1 MSLPSFFTR
10 LRFLLTRRLPG
21 DLDDEL
27 RFHIGRA
34 IEANLAAGMSPEEAR
49 RRAGIDFGGIE
60 YAREESARQHPRW
73 WIATIAQDLRYAL
86 RGFRRNPSFAL
97 TVIATLALGIGAS
110 TAVFSV
116 VDRILFRPLPYAH
129 AERIVS
135 LGMKHA
141 AEPNE
146 FMLGSFFYD
155 WHDRQTVFT
164 NITAQDAM
172 PWPCDLTEHN
182 PVRLDC
188 IAAHADFLPT
198 LGVTPILGRNFL
210 LGDTLP
216 NAPGT
221 VLLSYRLWQS
231 RYNRDPAIL
240 NQLIQI
246 DGGPVRVIGVLPQDF
261 EMPSAQPADLLLP
274 KQVDVAAVR
283 SGKAGEA
290 MRAFARLKPGVTI
303 AQARAAVEPLF
314 NNSLSFAPAPL
325 RKNIHLQLR
334 SLRDRQM
341 HDAIPVAR
349 VLLAAVLAVL
359 LIVCANVASLFLT
372 RNAAR
377 ERELAVRAA
386 LGASRARLLRQS
398 LTETLLLSLAGGV
411 AGCALAQALLRAFIA
426 IAPVGMPFLQKATLD
441 LRILLA
447 AFALSLLAGI
457 VCGILPALQRP
468 RVGALAARTTGTG
481 AQAALRRVLVVAQIA
496 CSVLLLS
503 GAALLLR
510 SFRNV
515 EEQNLGMQTG
525 GVLTAN
531 ISLSPQ
537 RYSSGQKQME
547 FFTQAAAA
555 LRRLPGVSAVA
566 VVDSLPLA
574 ERGQHWYSD
583 MAIAGKP
590 PIPPVGDI
598 LYTRAV
604 TTDYFHALDIP
615 ILRGRTFTEADA
627 ASSDHFL
634 ILSRQLAARMFPSED
649 PIGQRIR
656 LDPEESEAHPHASP
670 ASPYYLVI
678 GIAANVRNGSL
689 TGANL
694 PEYYR
699 LLRNTPEDWNGNGE
713 ETLIIRSA
721 LPPATVATWVR
732 QQIAAIDPTTPVD
745 LETLDAE
752 VAKLADRPRFETAL
766 LGFFALTGLLMA
778 VIGLY
783 GVTAYAATQRTQEI
797 GVRMALGAT
806 RWNIL
811 KLITWEGTRLI
822 LLGGALGLAFA
833 LATAH
838 LLRSM
843 LFSVGPYDPFSFLA
857 VAMLLA
863 GVALSATLIPARGAM
878 KLDPVAAL
886 RYE

>member
-1 MSLPSFFTR
+1 MIGEALTR
-10 LRFLLTRRLPG
+10 LRFLFTRRPPD

-27 RFHIGRA
+27 RFHIDHV
-34 IEANLAAGMSPEEAR
+34 IQANLAAGMSPEEAR
-49 RRAGIDFGGIE
+49 RRARVAFGGIE
-60 YAREESARQHPRW
+60 HAREESTRQHPRW
-73 WIATIAQDLRYAL
+73 LLATIAQDVRYAL
-86 RGFRRNPSFAL
+86 RGFRRNPLFAL
-97 TVIATLALGIGAS
+97 TIIATLALGIGAS

-116 VDRILFRPLPYAH
+116 VDRILFRPLPYAQ
-129 AERIVS
+129 AGRLVS
-135 LGMKHA
+135 LGMKHG
-141 AEPNE
+141 AEPYE
-146 FMLGSFFYD
+146 FMMGSFFYD
-155 WHDRQTVFT
+155 WRDRQTPFT
-164 NITAQDAM
+164 NITAQGAM
-172 PWPCDLTEHN
+172 PQPCDLTERN

-188 IAAHADFLPT
+188 IEAHADFLPT
-198 LGVTPILGRNFL
+198 LGVAPLLGRNFL
-210 LGDTLP
+210 PGDTLP
-216 NAPGT
+216 NAPRT

-231 RYNRDPAIL
+231 RYNRDPTML

-246 DGGPVRVIGVLPQDF
+246 DGAPVRVIGILPQDF
-261 EMPSAQPADLLLP
+261 EMPTLQPADVLLP
-274 KQVDVAAVR
+274 RQIDVAAAR
-283 SGKAGEA
+283 SDSAHET

-314 NNSLSFAPAPL
+314 NESLKWAPARL
-325 RKNIHLQLR
+325 RKDIHLELR
-334 SLRDRQM
+334 GLRDRQM
-341 HDAIPVAR
+341 HDALPVAR
-349 VLLAAVLAVL
+349 ILLAAVLAVL

-398 LTETLLLSLAGGV
+398 LTETLLLSLAGGIV
-411 AGCALAQALLRAFIA
+411 GCALAEVLLRVFIA
-426 IAPVGMPFLQKATLD
+426 IAPAGMPFLQKATLD
-441 LRILLA
+441 LRILLV
-447 AFALSLLAGI
+447 AFTLSLLCGI

-468 RVGALAARTTGTG
+468 RAAALAARTTGTG
-481 AQAALRRVLVVAQIA
+481 AQAALRRMLVVAQIA

-515 EEQNLGMQTG
+515 QQQNLGMQIG

-531 ISLSPQ
+531 ISLSLS
-537 RYSSGQKQME
+537 RYSTEQKQMD

-555 LRRLPGVSAVA
+555 LGRLPGVAAVA

-574 ERGQHWYSD
+574 ERGRHWYSD
-583 MAIAGKP
+583 MAVAGEP
-590 PIPPVGDI
+590 PIPAGGDI
-598 LYTRAV
+598 VYTRSV
-604 TTDYFHALDIP
+604 TTGYFRALDIP
-615 ILRGRTFTEADA
+615 ILRGRAFTEADA
-627 ASSDHFL
+627 DAKDHFL
-634 ILSRQLAARMFPSED
+634 ILSSQLAARIFPSQD

-656 LDPEESEAHPHASP
+656 PDHDG
-670 ASPYYLVI
+670 PYYLVI
-678 GIAANVRNGSL
+678 GIAANARNGSL
-689 TGANL
+689 TGENL

-699 LLRNTPEDWNGNGE
+699 LLRNNAEDWNGNGQ

-721 LPPATVATWVR
+721 LPPAAVAPWVR

-745 LETLDAE
+745 LETLAAE
-752 VAKLADRPRFETAL
+752 VSKLADQPRFETAL

-797 GVRMALGAT
+797 GVRMALGAS
-806 RWNIL
+806 RANIL
-811 KLITWEGTRLI
+811 RIIAWEGTRLI
-822 LLGGALGLAFA
+822 LLGGALGLTAA

-843 LFSVGPYDPFSFLA
+843 LFSIGPYDPFSFLA
-857 VAMLLA
+857 VAALLA
-863 GVALSATLIPARGAM
+863 IVALAATLVPARGAM

>member
-1 MSLPSFFTR
+1 
-10 LRFLLTRRLPG
+10 
-21 DLDDEL
+21 
-27 RFHIGRA
+27 
-34 IEANLAAGMSPEEAR
+34 MSPEEAR
-49 RRAGIDFGGIE
+49 RRARIAFGGIE
-60 YAREESARQHPRW
+60 HAREESARQHPRW
-73 WIATIAQDLRYAL
+73 LLATIAQDVRYAL
-86 RGFRRNPSFAL
+86 RGFRRNPLFAL

-129 AERIVS
+129 ADRLVS

-141 AEPNE
+141 AEPYE
-146 FMLGSFFYD
+146 FMLGNFFYD
-155 WHDRQTVFT
+155 WRDRQTVFT
-164 NITAQDAM
+164 SLTAQDAM
-172 PWPCDLTEHN
+172 PRPCDLTERN
-182 PVRLDC
+182 PLRLDC
-188 IAAHADFLPT
+188 IQAHADFLPT
-198 LGVTPILGRNFL
+198 LGVAPILGRNFL
-210 LGDTLP
+210 PGDMLP
-216 NAPGT
+216 NAPRT

-246 DGGPVRVIGVLPQDF
+246 DGAPVRIIGILPQDF
-261 EMPSAQPADLLLP
+261 EMPTLQPADILLP

-283 SGKAGEA
+283 GGSEHEA

-303 AQARAAVEPLF
+303 AQARAAIQPLF
-314 NNSLSFAPAPL
+314 NNSLSFAPPRL
-325 RKNIHLQLR
+325 RKDIHLELR
-334 SLRDRQM
+334 GLRDRQM
-341 HDAIPVAR
+341 HDALPIAR
-349 VLLAAVLAVL
+349 ILLAAVLAVL

-398 LTETLLLSLAGGV
+398 LTETLLLSFAGGIL
-411 AGCALAQALLRAFIA
+411 GCALAEALLRVFMA
-426 IAPVGMPFLQKATLD
+426 IAPAGMPFLQKATLD

-447 AFALSLLAGI
+447 ASALSLICGI

-468 RVGALAARTTGTG
+468 RAAALAARTTGTG
-481 AQAALRRVLVVAQIA
+481 AQAALRRMLVVAQIA

-503 GAALLLR
+503 GAALFLR
-510 SFRNV
+510 SFRNI
-515 EEQNLGMQTG
+515 EQQNLGMQTS

-531 ISLSPQ
+531 ISLSLS
-537 RYSSGQKQME
+537 RYSTEQKQMD
-547 FFTQAAAA
+547 FFTRAAADVG
-555 LRRLPGVSAVA
+555 RLPGVAAVA

-574 ERGQHWYSD
+574 ERGRHWYSV

-590 PIPPVGDI
+590 PIPAGGDI
-598 LYTRAV
+598 VYTRSV
-604 TTDYFHALDIP
+604 TTGYFRALDIP
-615 ILRGRTFTEADA
+615 ILRGRAFTDADA
-627 ASSDHFL
+627 ASKDHFL
-634 ILSRQLAARMFPSED
+634 ILSSQLAARMFPNQD

-656 LDPEESEAHPHASP
+656 PDQDG
-670 ASPYYLVI
+670 PYYLVI
-678 GIAANVRNGSL
+678 GVAANVRNGSL
-689 TGANL
+689 TGENL

-699 LLRNTPEDWNGNGE
+699 LLRNSAEDWNGNGQ
-713 ETLIIRSA
+713 ETLIIRSE
-721 LPPATVATWVR
+721 LSPATIAPWVR

-745 LETLDAE
+745 LETLAAE
-752 VAKLADRPRFETAL
+752 VSKLADRPRFETAL

-797 GVRMALGAT
+797 GVRMALGAS
-806 RWNIL
+806 RANIL
-811 KLITWEGTRLI
+811 RIIAWEGTRLI
-822 LLGGALGLAFA
+822 LLGGALGLAAA

-843 LFSVGPYDPFSFLA
+843 LFSIGPYDPFSFLA
-857 VAMLLA
+857 VAALLA
-863 GVALSATLIPARGAM
+863 IVALAATLVPARGAM

>member
-1 MSLPSFFTR
+1 MSLVTR
-10 LRFLLTRRLPG
+10 LRFLFKRRRSD

-27 RFHIGRA
+27 RFHIEQA
-34 IEANLAAGMSPEEAR
+34 IAANLAAGMSPEEAR
-49 RRAGIDFGGIE
+49 RRARINFGGLE
-60 YAREESARQHPRW
+60 HAREETTRQHPAW
-73 WIATIAQDLRYAL
+73 LFATIAQDARYAL
-86 RGFRRNPSFAL
+86 RGFCRNPLFAL

-110 TAVFSV
+110 IAVFSV
-116 VDRILFRPLPYAH
+116 VDRILFRPLPYDDAD
-129 AERIVS
+129 RLVS
-135 LGMKHA
+135 LGMRHS
-141 AEPNE
+141 AEPYE
-146 FMLGSFFYD
+146 FMMGSFFYD
-155 WHDRQTVFT
+155 WRDRQKPFT
-164 NITAQDAM
+164 NITAQGAM
-172 PWPCDLTEHN
+172 SYPCELTERN

-188 IAAHADFLPT
+188 IEAHADFLPT
-198 LGVTPILGRNFL
+198 LGISPILGRNFQP
-210 LGDTLP
+210 GDMLP
-216 NAPGT
+216 NAPRT
-221 VLLSYRLWQS
+221 VLLTYGLWQS

-240 NQLIQI
+240 NQLTQI
-246 DGGPVRVIGVLPQDF
+246 DGGPVRVIGILPPDF
-261 EMPSAQPADLLLP
+261 ELPTLQSADVLLP
-274 KQVDVAAVR
+274 RQVDIAAVR
-283 SGKAGEA
+283 GGKAGET
-290 MRAFARLKPGVTI
+290 MRAFARLKPGVTV

-314 NNSLSFAPAPL
+314 KDSLKLAPAFM
-325 RKNIHLQLR
+325 RNEVHLMVR
-334 SLRDRQM
+334 GLRDRQM

-398 LTETLLLSLAGGV
+398 LTETLLLSLAGGIV
-411 AGCALAQALLRAFIA
+411 GCALAQVLLHIFIA
-426 IAPVGMPFLQKATLD
+426 IAPAGMPFLLKATLD

-447 AFALSLLAGI
+447 AFALSLLSGI
-457 VCGILPALQRP
+457 VCGILPAWQRP
-468 RVGALAARTTGTG
+468 HAQALAARTTGTG

-531 ISLSPQ
+531 IALSSN
-537 RYSSGQKQME
+537 RYGSAQKQKD
-547 FFTQAAAA
+547 FFTRAQAA

-566 VVDSLPLA
+566 VVDVLPLA
-574 ERGQHWYSD
+574 DRGQHWYSD
-583 MAIAGKP
+583 IAIAGKP
-590 PIPPVGDI
+590 PLPTGGGI
-598 LYTRAV
+598 LYTRSV
-604 TTDYFHALDIP
+604 TKDYFRALDIP
-615 ILRGRTFTEADA
+615 IVRGRAFTEADA
-627 ASSDHFL
+627 DSKEDHFL
-634 ILSRQLAARMFPSED
+634 ILSSQLAARMFPNED
-649 PIGQRIR
+649 PIGQRLR
-656 LDPEESEAHPHASP
+656 PDEGG
-670 ASPYYLVI
+670 PYSLVV

-689 TGANL
+689 TGENL

-699 LLRNTPEDWNGNGE
+699 LLRNTPDDWDGPGE
-713 ETLIIRSA
+713 ETLIVQSA
-721 LPPATVATWVR
+721 LPPATIAPWVR

-745 LETLDAE
+745 LETLAAE
-752 VAKLADRPRFETAL
+752 VSKLADRPRFETAL

-797 GVRMALGAT
+797 GIRMALGAS
-806 RWNIL
+806 RANIL
-811 KLITWEGTRLI
+811 RIVSWEGTRLI
-822 LLGGALGLAFA
+822 LLGGALGLASA

-843 LFSVGPYDPFSFLA
+843 LFSIGPYDPVSFFA
-857 VAMLLA
+857 VAALLA
-863 GVALSATLIPARGAM
+863 SVALAATLIPARGAM

>member
-1 MSLPSFFTR
+1 MIPGTR
-10 LRFLLTRRLPG
+10 MTEALTRVRFLFKRRRSG

-27 RFHIGRA
+27 RFHIEQA
-34 IEANLAAGMSPEEAR
+34 TAANLAVGMSSEEAR
-49 RRAGIDFGGIE
+49 RRARIDFGGLE
-60 YAREESARQHPRW
+60 HTREETTRQHPAW
-73 WIATIAQDLRYAL
+73 LLATIAQDARYAL
-86 RGFRRNPSFAL
+86 RGFRRNPLFAF

-116 VDRILFRPLPYAH
+116 VDRILFRPLPYAN
-129 AERIVS
+129 ADRLVS

-141 AEPNE
+141 AEPYE
-146 FMLGSFFYD
+146 FMMGSFFYD

-164 NITAQDAM
+164 NITAQGAM
-172 PWPCDLTEHN
+172 PWPCDLTERN

-188 IAAHADFLPT
+188 IEAHADFLPT
-198 LGVTPILGRNFL
+198 LGVAPILGRNFL
-210 LGDTLP
+210 PGDALP
-216 NAPGT
+216 NAPRT

-246 DGGPVRVIGVLPQDF
+246 DGEPVRVIGILPQDF
-261 EMPSAQPADLLLP
+261 EMPSAQPADVLLP
-274 KQVDVAAVR
+274 RQVDVAAVR
-283 SGKAGEA
+283 SGKEGET

-303 AQARAAVEPLF
+303 AQARA
-314 NNSLSFAPAPL
+314 SLLPVFAQSLTFAPPSM
-325 RKNIHLQLR
+325 RNEVHLTVR
-334 SLRDRQM
+334 GLRDRQM

-398 LTETLLLSLAGGV
+398 LTETLLLSCAGGIV
-411 AGCALAQALLRAFIA
+411 GCALAQALLRVFIA
-426 IAPVGMPFLQKATLD
+426 IAPAGMPFLQKATLD
-441 LRILLA
+441 LRILVA
-447 AFALSLLAGI
+447 AFALSLISGI

-481 AQAALRRVLVVAQIA
+481 AQAALRRALVVAQIA

-510 SFRNV
+510 SFHNV

-531 ISLSPQ
+531 IVLSVQ
-537 RYSSGQKQME
+537 RYADQQKQVD
-547 FFTQAAAA
+547 FFTRAETA
-555 LRRLPGVSAVA
+555 LRALPGVSAVA
-566 VVDSLPLA
+566 VSDSLPPLGP
-574 ERGQHWYSD
+574 RSHWYASIT
-583 MAIAGKP
+583 IAGRP
-590 PIPPVGDI
+590 SSATTIGGTVAAS
-598 LYTRAV
+598 AV
-604 TTDYFHALDIP
+604 TADYFRALGVSM
-615 ILRGRTFTEADA
+615 LQGRAFTQADA
-627 ASSDHFL
+627 DAKDQLL
-634 ILSRQLAARMFPSED
+634 ILSRQLAARMFPNED
-649 PIGQRIR
+649 PVGQRLH
-656 LDPEESEAHPHASP
+656 LDADG
-670 ASPYYLVI
+670 PYYTVI
-678 GIAANVRNGSL
+678 GVSANVRNNGL

-694 PEYYR
+694 PEYYC
-699 LLRNTPEDWNGNGE
+699 LLRNAPEDWNNNGAK
-713 ETLIIRSA
+713 TLIIRGA
-721 LPPATVATWVR
+721 LPPATIAPWVR

-783 GVTAYAATQRTQEI
+783 GVTAYAATQRTQEV

-806 RWNIL
+806 RLNVL
-811 KLITWEGTRLI
+811 RLIAWEGARLI
-822 LLGGALGLAFA
+822 VIGGALGLAAA

-843 LFSVGPYDPFSFLA
+843 LFSIGPYDPLSFLA
-857 VAMLLA
+857 VAALLA
-863 GVALSATLIPARGAM
+863 IVALAATLIPARSAM
-878 KLDPVAAL
+878 KLDPVTAL

>member
-1 MSLPSFFTR
+1 MIAEYLSR
-10 LRFLLTRRLPG
+10 LRYLFRRPSSAA
-21 DLDDEL
+21 LDDEL
-27 RFHIGRA
+27 RFHIEQA
-34 IEANLAAGMSPEEAR
+34 TAANLAVGMSQQEAH
-49 RRAGIDFGGIE
+49 RRAVIDFGGIE
-60 YAREESARQHPRW
+60 HARAQSARQHPRW
-73 WIATIAQDLRYAL
+73 LLGTIAQDVRYAL
-86 RGFRRNPSFAL
+86 RGFRRNPLFAF
-97 TVIATLALGIGAS
+97 TVIITLALGIGAS

-116 VDRILFRPLPYAH
+116 VDRILFRPLPYADAH
-129 AERIVS
+129 RLVS

-146 FMLGSFFYD
+146 FMMGSFFYD
-155 WHDRQTVFT
+155 WRDRQTVFT
-164 NITAQDAM
+164 NLTAQDAM
-172 PWPCDLTEHN
+172 PWPCDLTERN

-198 LGVTPILGRNFL
+198 LGVTPIRGRNFL
-210 LGDTLP
+210 PGDMLP
-216 NAPGT
+216 NAPRT
-221 VLLSYRLWQS
+221 ALLSYNLWQR
-231 RYNRDPAIL
+231 RYNRDSAIVG
-240 NQLIQI
+240 QLIQI
-246 DGGPVRVIGVLPQDF
+246 DNGPVRVIGILPRNF

-283 SGKAGEA
+283 GGKDGET

-303 AQARAAVEPLF
+303 AQARAAIQPLF
-314 NNSLSFAPAPL
+314 AQSLSFAPPL
-325 RKNIHLQLR
+325 MRNQVHLMIR
-334 SLRDRQM
+334 GLRDRQM

-398 LTETLLLSLAGGV
+398 LTESLLLAFAGGI
-411 AGCALAQALLRAFIA
+411 AGCVLAEALLRVFIA
-426 IAPVGMPFLQKATLD
+426 IAPAGMPFLHKATLD
-441 LRILLA
+441 LRILFVAL
-447 AFALSLLAGI
+447 ALSILCGI
-457 VCGILPALQRP
+457 LCGILPALQGP
-468 RVGALAARTTGTG
+468 RARALAARTTGTG
-481 AQAALRRVLVVAQIA
+481 AQATLRRVLVIAQIG

-515 EEQNLGMQTG
+515 EEQNLGMQTS

-531 ISLSPQ
+531 IALSLQ
-537 RYSSGQKQME
+537 RYNSAQKQMD
-547 FFTQAAAA
+547 FFTQSAAA

-590 PIPPVGDI
+590 PLATEGGI
-598 LYTRAV
+598 LYTRSV
-604 TTDYFHALDIP
+604 TTDYFRALDIP
-615 ILRGRTFTEADA
+615 IVRGRAFTEADA
-627 ASSDHFL
+627 DMKDHFL
-634 ILSRQLAARMFPSED
+634 ILSSQLAARMFPNED
-649 PIGQRIR
+649 PVGQRVR
-656 LDPEESEAHPHASP
+656 TDHDG
-670 ASPYYLVI
+670 PYYRVI

-689 TGANL
+689 TGENL

-699 LLRNTPEDWNGNGE
+699 LLRNTPDDWNGNGE
-713 ETLIIRSA
+713 QTLIIQSA
-721 LPPATVATWVR
+721 LPPATIAPWVR

-745 LETLDAE
+745 LQTLDAE
-752 VAKLADRPRFETAL
+752 IAKLADRPRFETAL

-797 GVRMALGAT
+797 GVRMALGAS
-806 RWNIL
+806 RLNIL
-811 KLITWEGTRLI
+811 RLVTWEGLRLI
-822 LLGGALGLAFA
+822 LLGGALGLCASF
-833 LATAH
+833 ATAR
-838 LLRSM
+838 LLKSM
-843 LFSVGPYDPFSFLA
+843 LFGISPHDPWSFAA
-857 VAMLLA
+857 VALVLA
-863 GVALSATLIPARGAM
+863 TVALAATLIPARSAM
-878 KLDPVAAL
+878 QLDPVIAL

>member
-1 MSLPSFFTR
+1 MSLASIFTR
-10 LRFLLTRRLPG
+10 LRFLLTRRPSH

-27 RFHIGRA
+27 RFHIDRA
-34 IEANLAAGMSPEEAR
+34 IEANLAAGMSPQEAR
-49 RRAGIDFGGIE
+49 RRARIDFGGLE
-60 YAREESARQHPRW
+60 YAREESTRQHPRW
-73 WIATIAQDLRYAL
+73 WIATIAQDIRYAL
-86 RGFRRNPSFAL
+86 RGFRRNPLFAL
-97 TVIATLALGIGAS
+97 TVVATLALGIGAS

-129 AERIVS
+129 ADRLVS

-141 AEPNE
+141 AEPYE
-146 FMLGSFFYD
+146 FMMGSFFYD
-155 WHDRQTVFT
+155 WRDRQTVFT

-172 PWPCDLTEHN
+172 PWPCDLTERN
-182 PVRLDC
+182 PLRLDC

-198 LGVTPILGRNFL
+198 LGVAPILGRNFL
-210 LGDTLP
+210 PGDMLP
-216 NAPGT
+216 KAPGT

-231 RYNRDPAIL
+231 RYNRDPAIV

-274 KQVDVAAVR
+274 RQVDVAAVR
-283 SGKAGEA
+283 GGKDGET

-303 AQARAAVEPLF
+303 PQARAAIAPLF
-314 NNSLSFAPAPL
+314 NNSLSFAPPRL
-325 RKNIHLQLR
+325 RNNIHLQLR
-334 SLRDRQM
+334 GLRDRQM

-398 LTETLLLSLAGGV
+398 LTETLLLSLAGGIV
-411 AGCALAQALLRAFIA
+411 GCAFAEGLLRAFIA
-426 IAPVGMPFLQKATLD
+426 IAPAGMPFLQKSTLD

-447 AFALSLLAGI
+447 AFALSLVAGI

-468 RVGALAARTTGTG
+468 RVVALAARTTGTG

-503 GAALLLR
+503 GAALMLR
-510 SFRNV
+510 SFHNV
-515 EEQNLGMQTG
+515 EKQNLGMQTA

-531 ISLSPQ
+531 ISLSRE
-537 RYSSGQKQME
+537 RYNSVQKQMD
-547 FFTQAAAA
+547 FFTHAAVA
-555 LRRLPGVSAVA
+555 LHRLPGVSAVA
-566 VVDSLPLA
+566 VVDSLPPG
-574 ERGQHWYSD
+574 ERGQRWYST

-598 LYTRAV
+598 LYSRSV
-604 TTDYFHALDIP
+604 TTDYFRALDIP
-615 ILRGRTFTEADA
+615 ILRGRAFTEADA
-627 ASSDHFL
+627 DAKDHFL
-634 ILSRQLAARMFPSED
+634 ILSSQLAARMFPNED

-656 LDPEESEAHPHASP
+656 TDQDGPW
-670 ASPYYLVI
+670 YTVI
-678 GIAANVRNGSL
+678 GVAANVRNGSL
-689 TGANL
+689 TGPNL

-699 LLRNTPEDWNGNGE
+699 LLRDTPEDWNGNGE

-721 LPPATVATWVR
+721 LPSATIAPWVR
-732 QQIAAIDPTTPVD
+732 QQIAAIDSTTPVD

-822 LLGGALGLAFA
+822 LFGGALGLAFA

-863 GVALSATLIPARGAM
+863 GVALAATLIPARGAM

>member
-1 MSLPSFFTR
+1 MQGSVMNLLTHLRFFFTR
-10 LRFLLTRRLPG
+10 RLSG

-27 RFHIGRA
+27 RFHIEQA
-34 IEANLAAGMSPEEAR
+34 IAANLAAGMSAEEAR
-49 RRAGIDFGGIE
+49 RRARIDFGGLE
-60 YAREESARQHPRW
+60 HAREETTRQHPAW
-73 WIATIAQDLRYAL
+73 LLATIAQDARYAL
-86 RGFRRNPSFAL
+86 RGFRRNPLFAF

-116 VDRILFRPLPYAH
+116 VDRILFRPLPYANADH
-129 AERIVS
+129 LVS

-141 AEPNE
+141 AEPYE
-146 FMLGSFFYD
+146 FMMGSFFYD

-172 PWPCDLTEHN
+172 PRPCDLTERN
-182 PVRLDC
+182 PVRLNC
-188 IAAHADFLPT
+188 IQAHADFLPT
-198 LGVTPILGRNFL
+198 LGVAPILGRNFL
-210 LGDTLP
+210 SGDTLP
-216 NAPGT
+216 NAPRT

-240 NQLIQI
+240 DQLIPI
-246 DGGPVRVIGVLPQDF
+246 DGAPVRVIGVLPPDF
-261 EMPSAQPADLLLP
+261 EMPTLQPMDLLLP
-274 KQVDVAAVR
+274 KQVDVAAAR
-283 SGKAGEA
+283 SGTAYEA

-303 AQARAAVEPLF
+303 EQARA
-314 NNSLSFAPAPL
+314 SLQPAFAQSLTFAPPSMRNEA
-325 RKNIHLQLR
+325 HLAVR
-334 SLRDRQM
+334 GLRDRQM

-398 LTETLLLSLAGGV
+398 LTETLLLSCAGGIV
-411 AGCALAQALLRAFIA
+411 GCALAQALLRLFIA
-426 IAPVGMPFLQKATLD
+426 IAPAGMPFLQKATLD

-447 AFALSLLAGI
+447 AFALSLISGI

-481 AQAALRRVLVVAQIA
+481 AQAALRRALVVAQIA

-531 ISLSPQ
+531 IVLSVQ
-537 RYSSGQKQME
+537 RYADQQKQLD
-547 FFTQAAAA
+547 FFTRAETA
-555 LRRLPGVSAVA
+555 LRALPGVSAVA
-566 VVDSLPLA
+566 VSDSLPPLGP
-574 ERGQHWYSD
+574 RSHWY
-583 MAIAGKP
+583 ALITIAGRP
-590 PIPPVGDI
+590 SSATASGGTVAAS
-598 LYTRAV
+598 AV
-604 TTDYFHALDIP
+604 TADYFRALGIP
-615 ILRGRTFTEADA
+615 MLQGRAFTQADA
-627 ASSDHFL
+627 DAKDHLL
-634 ILSRQLAARMFPSED
+634 ILSRQLAARMFPNED
-649 PIGQRIR
+649 PVGQRLR
-656 LDPEESEAHPHASP
+656 LDADG
-670 ASPYYLVI
+670 PYYTVI
-678 GIAANVRNGSL
+678 GVSANVRNNGL

-694 PEYYR
+694 PEYYC
-699 LLRNTPEDWNGNGE
+699 LLRNTPEDWNNNGAK
-713 ETLIIRSA
+713 TLIIRGA
-721 LPPATVATWVR
+721 LPPATIAPWVR
-732 QQIAAIDPTTPVD
+732 QQIAAIDLTTPVD
-745 LETLDAE
+745 LATLDAE

-783 GVTAYAATQRTQEI
+783 GVTAYAATQRTQEV

-806 RWNIL
+806 RLNVL
-811 KLITWEGTRLI
+811 RLIAWEGARLI
-822 LLGGALGLAFA
+822 VIGGALGLAAA

-843 LFSVGPYDPFSFLA
+843 LFSIGPYDPLSFLA
-857 VAMLLA
+857 VAALLA
-863 GVALSATLIPARGAM
+863 IVALAATLIPARSAM
-878 KLDPVAAL
+878 KLDPVTAL

>member
-1 MSLPSFFTR
+1 MSLASFFTR
-10 LRFLLTRRLPG
+10 LRFLFTRRPPE

-27 RFHIGRA
+27 RFHIEHA

-60 YAREESARQHPRW
+60 HAREDSTRQHPRW
-73 WIATIAQDLRYAL
+73 WIATIAQDIRYAL
-86 RGFRRNPSFAL
+86 RGFRRNPLFAL
-97 TVIATLALGIGAS
+97 TVVATLALGIGAS

-116 VDRILFRPLPYAH
+116 VDRILFRPLPYAN
-129 AERIVS
+129 ADRLVS
-135 LGMKHA
+135 LGLKHA
-141 AEPNE
+141 AEPYE
-146 FMLGSFFYD
+146 FMMGSFFYD
-155 WHDRQTVFT
+155 WRDRQTVFT
-164 NITAQDAM
+164 NLTAQGAM
-172 PWPCDLTEHN
+172 PWPCDLTERN

-188 IAAHADFLPT
+188 IQAHADFLPT
-198 LGVTPILGRNFL
+198 LGVSPILGRNFL
-210 LGDTLP
+210 PGDMLP
-216 NAPGT
+216 NAPRT
-221 VLLSYRLWQS
+221 MLLSYRLWQS
-231 RYNRDPAIL
+231 RYNRDPAIV

-246 DGGPVRVIGVLPQDF
+246 DGGSVRVIGILPQDF

-274 KQVDVAAVR
+274 RQIDVAAVR
-283 SGKAGEA
+283 SGKDGET

-314 NNSLSFAPAPL
+314 KSSLSFAPPRL
-325 RKNIHLQLR
+325 RNNIHLELR
-334 SLRDRQM
+334 GLRDRQM

-398 LTETLLLSLAGGV
+398 LTETLLLSLAGGIL
-411 AGCALAQALLRAFIA
+411 GCALAEGLLRVFIS
-426 IAPVGMPFLQKATLD
+426 IAPAGMPFLQKATLD

-447 AFALSLLAGI
+447 AFATSLISGI

-468 RVGALAARTTGTG
+468 RVLALTARTSGTG

-496 CSVLLLS
+496 CSILLLS
-503 GAALLLR
+503 GAALMLH

-537 RYSSGQKQME
+537 RYSSAQKQMN
-547 FFTQAAAA
+547 FFTQAAAS
-555 LRRLPGVSAVA
+555 LHRLPGVSAVA
-566 VVDSLPLA
+566 VVDSLPLT
-574 ERGQHWYSD
+574 ERGRHWYSN

-590 PIPPVGDI
+590 PIPAGGDI
-598 LYTRAV
+598 VFTRSV

-615 ILRGRTFTEADA
+615 ILRGRAFTEADA
-627 ASSDHFL
+627 DAKDHFL
-634 ILSRQLAARMFPSED
+634 ILSSQLAARMFPNED

-656 LDPEESEAHPHASP
+656 PDQDG
-670 ASPYYLVI
+670 PYYLVI

-689 TGANL
+689 TGPNL

-699 LLRNTPEDWNGNGE
+699 LLRNNPEDWNGNGE
-713 ETLIIRSA
+713 ETLIIRSE
-721 LPPATVATWVR
+721 LPTATIAPWVR

-745 LETLDAE
+745 LATLNAE
-752 VAKLADRPRFETAL
+752 LSKLADRPRFETAL

-797 GVRMALGAT
+797 GVRMALGAS
-806 RWNIL
+806 RVNIL
-811 KLITWEGTRLI
+811 RIIAWEGTRLI
-822 LLGGALGLAFA
+822 LLGGALGLASA

-843 LFSVGPYDPFSFLA
+843 LFSIGPYDPLSFLA
-857 VAMLLA
+857 VAVLLA
-863 GVALSATLIPARGAM
+863 GVALAATLVPARGAM